1 MTEIRPAS
9 AVDIPSL
16 ESMYRTEIENH
27 TERAQ
32 QFASDLV
39 LRYKTLLATEDNVIC
54 GTVTWEPRGGLD
66 DGVVELIGLGVNAKS
81 RQQGVG
87 TQLVQAMIDEATR
100 FYSTRGYPLRVILVF
115 MEHDN
120 EIARK
125 FYTTNKFKEVAS
137 IESLYPDDDASIWTR
152 HL

>member
-54 GTVTWEPRGGLD
+54 GTATWEPRGGLD
-66 DGVVELIGLGVNAKS
+66 DGVVELIGLGVNANFR
-81 RQQGVG
+81 RQGIG

>member
-1 MTEIRPAS
+1 MTEIRLA
-9 AVDIPSL
+9 AADDIPSL
-16 ESMYRTEIENH
+16 EKMYRTEIESH
-27 TERAQ
+27 IERAQ
-32 QFASDLV
+32 QFAKDLV

-66 DGVVELIGLGVNAKS
+66 DGVAELISLGVNANFR
-81 RQQGVG
+81 RQGIG
-87 TQLVQAMIDEATR
+87 TQLVQAMIKEVTR

-125 FYTTNKFKEVAS
+125 FYTANKFKEVAS
-137 IESLYPDDDASIWTR
+137 IEALYPDDDASIWTR
-152 HL
+152 HF